1 MPLLRKDNN
10 GQPDQDEVKIQM
22 IKKICPQVIL
32 RVDFLYIFARLK
44 KQQGPVKPVVFEGKF
59 S

>member
-10 GQPDQDEVKIQM
+10 GQPNQDEVNFKE
-22 IKKICPQVIL
+22 IKKICLQVIL

-44 KQQGPVKPVVFEGKF
+44 KQQGPVKPAVFEGKF